1 MHCPHFDIRTS
12 SFPVIFLLLLHKVFA
27 ATKINDV
34 LTDTS
39 WTKMR
44 VPMNLCGEEH
54 IFDVISYF
62 FHIKIRTAAKRMSNY
77 EYRIQIAPT
86 L

>member
-39 WTKMR
+39 WAKMR

-54 IFDVISYF
+54 ILMLFRISSTQKSELLQKECP
-62 FHIKIRTAAKRMSNY
+62 IMNIECK
-77 EYRIQIAPT
+77 
-86 L
+86 